1 MKNEGLLL
9 VKSGPAGAGKGTVV
23 KELIKD
29 DNIRLSISA
38 TTRAPRG
45 KEKDGVEYHFLSR
58 ESFESMI
65 AEDGFIEYAQYLG
78 NYYGSPK
85 KPVVEWQEQG
95 KDVILEIEIQGAMN
109 IRKSMP
115 EAILVFVLPPSAGVL
130 EQRLTGRG
138 TETPE
143 LVKKRLARAAEEAA
157 GVGGYDY
164 IIVNDTIEES
174 AEKLHQLIQA
184 QRLRTGRNA
193 SFIEKIRK
201 ELESF
206 KQPE

>member
-1 MKNEGLLL
+1 MKNEGLRL
-9 VKSGPAGAGKGTVV
+9 VISGPAGADKGTVV

-95 KDVILEIEIQGAMN
+95 KDVILEIEVQGCEKMKK
-109 IRKSMP
+109 IMP
-115 EAILVFVLPPSAGVL
+115 ECISIFIMPPSMEVL
-130 EQRLTGRG
+130 EKRLRGRA
-138 TETPE
+138 TETE
-143 LVKKRLARAAEEAA
+143 ENILKRMKRAAEELPLAKN
-157 GVGGYDY
+157 YDY
-164 IIVNDTIEES
+164 VVVNGALEDCVEDVKTIIK
-174 AEKLHQLIQA
+174 AEKLKAKRFH
-184 QRLRTGRNA
+184 
-193 SFIEKIRK
+193 FE
-201 ELESF
+201 
-206 KQPE
+206 

>member
-9 VKSGPAGAGKGTVV
+9 VISGPAGAGKGTVV

-95 KDVILEIEIQGAMN
+95 KDVILEIEGEGCEKMKKI
-109 IRKSMP
+109 MP
-115 EAILVFVLPPSAGVL
+115 ECISIFIMPPSMEVL
-130 EQRLTGRG
+130 EKRLRGRA
-138 TETPE
+138 TETE
-143 LVKKRLARAAEEAA
+143 ENILKRMKRAAEELPLAKN
-157 GVGGYDY
+157 YDY
-164 IIVNDTIEES
+164 VFVNGALEDCVEDVKTIIK
-174 AEKLHQLIQA
+174 AEKLKAKRFH
-184 QRLRTGRNA
+184 
-193 SFIEKIRK
+193 FE
-201 ELESF
+201 
-206 KQPE
+206 